1 MEIVKPKVELINPP
15 SYEDVL
21 DTFNHAARNC
31 YKSLNEKTDNK
42 ESAEKLARRLISIG
56 HGSPIEMNN
65 ITVKFV
71 QDRALLS
78 QLSRHRLLSLA
89 VESMRYCNYSLDK
102 FNNSVNF
109 IVPAG
114 MTSEGYESW
123 RASCLVSESAYFDL
137 IERGLKPEIARSVL
151 PMCTATSIIASGNIR
166 EWRHVLDL
174 RCDSHAQTDIRNACK
189 ELLSMLYSKYEVFF
203 EDLYKKY
210 NQD

>member
-71 QDRALLS
+71 QDRAFLS

-89 VESMRYCNYSLDK
+89 VESMR
-102 FNNSVNF
+102 
-109 IVPAG
+109 
-114 MTSEGYESW
+114 
-123 RASCLVSESAYFDL
+123 
-137 IERGLKPEIARSVL
+137 
-151 PMCTATSIIASGNIR
+151 
-166 EWRHVLDL
+166 
-174 RCDSHAQTDIRNACK
+174 
-189 ELLSMLYSKYEVFF
+189 
-203 EDLYKKY
+203 
-210 NQD
+210 